1 MNTEK
6 RELGRIYTAE
16 EIKIQAELDAKKL
29 ENCWKKVEE
38 KLCEMAEPKLAYEII
53 SALKEMYSIYKKEAV
68 DWCANLYDP
77 KIGGFYY
84 RRR

>member
-16 EIKIQAELDAKKL
+16 EIKTQAELDAKKL

-68 DWCANLYDP
+68 
-77 KIGGFYY
+77 
-84 RRR
+84 